1 MMKLIVTDKLSVA
14 RCIAECI
21 GAKSKKDGYFTGGGY
36 AVT

>member
-1 MMKLIVTDKLSVA
+1 MKLIVTEKPSVA

-21 GAKSKKDGYFTGGGY
+21 EAKSKKDGYFTGGGY